1 MMSRFFITRPIFAC
15 VISAFIVIAGLA
27 GMRALPISAYPNI
40 IPPQVT
46 VNAIYPGATAE
57 TIAET
62 VAAPL
67 EEQING
73 VEGMLYMN
81 SVNSGSGMLT
91 VNVTFAVGTDPDLA
105 TINVN
110 NRVQAAV
117 PKLPE
122 EVRRQGVTVLKGYPT
137 FLQIISFSSP
147 DQSVE
152 EIVVANHVLLY
163 VADELRRVPGVGDVQ
178 IWGQKYSM
186 RIWLQPDKLAQL
198 GLTTRDVAQ
207 AVREQNSQFAS
218 GRVGVEPMPDN
229 VDFTFAVTAQGR
241 MSTPEEF
248 GAIVVRMTEAGA
260 IVRLRDVARIELGA
274 QSYDFT
280 GTNNGLPAI
289 MGAVILA
296 PGANALQVGAA
307 VKQRLQ
313 ELSADFPKGMEYS
326 VPYDTNRFVELS
338 IKEVVKTLFEALIL
352 VFVVVLVFL
361 QNWRATLIPMLAVP
375 VSLIGTFAAMYLL
388 GFSINMLT
396 LFGMVLAIGIVVD
409 DAIVVLENVE
419 RIMSSERLPAR
430 EATSKAMEQVTRP
443 VIAIVLV
450 LTAVFL
456 PVAFMGGL
464 VGEMYRQF
472 AVTISISVIISGFV
486 ALTLTPALCALL
498 LRHEDSVHNRYVQKF
513 NDWFARMT
521 GRYMHGVGFL
531 MRRSAIAA
539 GVFAV
544 MLLASVGLYRA
555 VPSSLA
561 PAEDQ
566 GYFFVIA
573 ILQDA
578 ASLDRTTKAVKQIIT
593 EVKKHPA
600 VEGALGMI
608 GVDPLTFAYR
618 TNASAIWVPLIPWD
632 ERKSE
637 DMSPGAVVGY
647 VFGASAKV
655 RDAFIIAVEPPPID
669 GLSQIGGFEAYIQS
683 RGSGD
688 AKALEAVTQKF
699 MAAAAKQ
706 PELANVNTS
715 FSASVPQIRIDLD
728 REKAMLLGVPI
739 PDVFETLQST
749 MGAMYVNDFNKSG
762 RVFQVQLQ
770 SEPRFRAHPEDIRD
784 VYVRSRSGELVPL
797 TALASVREVTGPEIV
812 ERFNVFMS
820 AKVIGNASPGHS
832 SGEALAAV
840 ERVAAETLPSGYT
853 LAWTGAAYQ
862 EKISGA
868 SSNGIF
874 ALGVLMVFLIL
885 AAQFERWTL
894 PLAVIL
900 AVPFAAFG
908 ALLAVWLRGLE
919 NNIYL
924 QIGMLTLVGLAAKNA
939 ILIVE
944 FAMIKQADG
953 MSYAEAALEGA
964 RLRFRPIIMTSL
976 TLIFGVLPLAIS
988 TGAGAASRHA
998 LGTTVIGGMLGATF
1012 IATLFV
1018 PLFYRWIA
1026 GLGKHRA
1033 AARGPQD
1040 AEGVGHA

>member
-1 MMSRFFITRPIFAC
+1 MMSRFFITRPIFAA

-27 GMRALPISAYPNI
+27 GMRSLPISAYPNI

-46 VNAIYPGATAE
+46 VSAVYPGATAE

-73 VEGMLYMN
+73 VEKMLYMT
-81 SVNSGSGMLT
+81 SVNSGNGTLAI
-91 VNVTFAVGTDPDLA
+91 NITFAVGTDPDLA

-117 PKLPE
+117 PRLPE
-122 EVRRQGVTVLKGYPT
+122 EVRRQGVSVIKASSN
-137 FLQIISFSSP
+137 FLQLVSFTSP
-147 DQSVE
+147 DNSVDE
-152 EIVVANHVLLY
+152 MTLANYVLLN
-163 VADELRRVPGVGDVQ
+163 VVDELRRVPGVGDVQ
-178 IWGQKYSM
+178 MWGKEYAM

-198 GLTTRDVAQ
+198 GLTPSDVAA

-218 GRVGVEPMPDN
+218 GRIGAEPVPSD

-241 MSTPEEF
+241 LATPEEF
-248 GAIVVRMTEAGA
+248 GAIVVRMSDNGA
-260 IVRLRDVARIELGA
+260 IVRLRDVARVELGA
-274 QSYDFT
+274 QSYDFLAK
-280 GTNNGLPAI
+280 NNGTPTVLNAI
-289 MGAVILA
+289 VLA
-296 PGANALQVGAA
+296 PGANALEVGNSI
-307 VKQRLQ
+307 QSRLK
-313 ELSADFPKGMEYS
+313 ELSVDFPKGMQYS
-326 VPYDTNRFVELS
+326 TPYNTNLFVELS

-352 VFVVVLVFL
+352 VFLVVLVFL

-375 VSLIGTFAAMYLL
+375 VSLIGTFGAMYLL

-419 RIMSSERLPAR
+419 RIMRTEHLPAPA
-430 EATSKAMEQVTRP
+430 ATSKAMEQVTRP

-472 AVTISISVIISGFV
+472 AVTISISVVISGFV
-486 ALTLTPALCALL
+486 ALTLTPALCALTL
-498 LRHEDSVHNRYVQKF
+498 SHEQKVHNRYVVAF
-513 NDWFARMT
+513 NAWFERET
-521 GRYMHGVGFL
+521 DRYMKGVGFV
-531 MRRSAIAA
+531 MKRGAIAA
-539 GVFAV
+539 GIFVAL
-544 MLLASVGLYRA
+544 LLASAGLYKA

-561 PAEDQ
+561 PVEDQ
-566 GYFFVIA
+566 GYVFMIA

-578 ASLDRTTKAVKQIIT
+578 ASLERTTKAMDQIT
-593 EVKKHPA
+593 TAVRKHPA
-600 VEGALGMI
+600 VEHTMAMSGL
-608 GVDPLTFAYR
+608 DPLTFAYR
-618 TNASAIWVPLIPWD
+618 TNAGAVWVPLKSWE
-632 ERKSE
+632 ERKDKNST
-637 DMSPGAVVGY
+637 PQAVVGT
-647 VFGASAKV
+647 VFAEASKV
-655 RDAFIIAVEPPPID
+655 RDAMIIAFEPPAIE
-669 GLSQIGGFEAYIQS
+669 GLSQVGGFEAYIQS
-683 RGSGD
+683 RGGGD
-688 AKALEAVTQKF
+688 MKELEATVQKF
-699 MAAAAKQ
+699 TAAAAKR
-706 PELANVNTS
+706 PELVGVNTT
-715 FSASVPQIRIDLD
+715 FSASVPQVRIDLD
-728 REKAMLLGVPI
+728 REKALQLGVPI
-739 PDVFETLQST
+739 SEVFETLQST
-749 MGAMYVNDFNKSG
+749 LGAMYVNDFNKSG
-762 RVFQVQLQ
+762 RVFQVQMQ
-770 SEPRFRAHPEDIRD
+770 SEARYRAHVDDIRD
-784 VYVRSRSGELVPL
+784 VYVRSRAGELVPL
-797 TALASVREVTGPEIV
+797 TAVANVREVTGPEIV
-812 ERFNVFMS
+812 ERFNVFNS

-840 ERVAAETLPSGYT
+840 EAVAAEVLPPGYT
-853 LAWTGAAYQ
+853 LAWAGASYQ
-862 EKISGA
+862 EKVSSGSA
-868 SSNGIF
+868 GGVF

-894 PLAVIL
+894 PFAVIL

-908 ALLAVWLRGLE
+908 ALAAVFLRGLE
-919 NNIYL
+919 NSIYL
-924 QIGMLTLVGLAAKNA
+924 QIGMLTLIGLAAKNA

-944 FAMIKQADG
+944 FAMLKQHEG
-953 MSYAEAALEGA
+953 MSVKEAALEGA

-1026 GLGKHRA
+1026 GLGSKRA
-1033 AARGPQD
+1033 AAATGGEPT
-1040 AEGVGHA
+1040 EIKHA

>member
-27 GMRALPISAYPNI
+27 GMRSLPISAYPDI

-46 VNAIYPGATAE
+46 VNAVYPGATAE
-57 TIAET
+57 TIAQT

-73 VEGMLYMN
+73 VEGMLYMT
-81 SVNSGSGMLT
+81 SVNAGNGTLAI
-91 VNVTFAVGTDPDLA
+91 NVTFAVGTDPDLA
-105 TINVN
+105 AINVN

-117 PKLPE
+117 PRLPE
-122 EVRRQGVTVLKGYPT
+122 EVRRQGVTVLKAFT
-137 FLQIISFSSP
+137 SFMQMVSYYSP
-147 DQSVE
+147 DNRVD
-152 EIVVANHVLLY
+152 EISISNYVLLN
-163 VADELRRVPGVGDVQ
+163 VMDELRRVPGVGDVQ
-178 IWGQKYSM
+178 MFGQEYAM
-186 RIWLQPDKLAQL
+186 RIWLQPDKLAQF
-198 GLTTRDVAQ
+198 GLTPRDVAE
-207 AVREQNSQFAS
+207 AVRGQNSQFAS
-218 GRVGVEPMPDN
+218 GRIGAEPMPSG

-248 GAIVVRMTEAGA
+248 GAIVVRMTDAGA
-260 IVRLRDVARIELGA
+260 IVRLRDVARVELGA
-274 QSYDFT
+274 QSYDFKA
-280 GTNNGLPAI
+280 TNGGKPTVLTP
-289 MGAVILA
+289 VILQ
-296 PGANALQVGAA
+296 PGANALQVGKA
-307 VKQRLQ
+307 VKARLD
-313 ELSADFPKGMEYS
+313 ELSADFPEGMEYS
-326 VPYDTNRFVELS
+326 IPYNTNTFVELS
-338 IKEVVKTLFEALIL
+338 IKEVTKTLVEALIL
-352 VFVVVLVFL
+352 VFFVVLVFL

-396 LFGMVLAIGIVVD
+396 LFGMVLSIGIVVD

-419 RIMSSERLPAR
+419 RIMRTEHLSAPA
-430 EATSKAMEQVTRP
+430 ATAKAMEQVTRP

-472 AVTISISVIISGFV
+472 AVTISISVVISGFV

-498 LRHEDSVHNRYVQKF
+498 LSREDSVRHRYLQAF

-521 GRYMHGVGFL
+521 GRYMKGVGYL
-531 MRRSAIAA
+531 LRRSALAA
-539 GVFAV
+539 SVFGM
-544 MLLASVGLYRA
+544 MLLVCVGLYRA

-561 PAEDQ
+561 PTEDQ
-566 GYFFVIA
+566 GYIFMLA

-578 ASLDRTTKAVKQIIT
+578 ASLERTVKAVDQLT
-593 EVKKHPA
+593 SEVRKNPA
-600 VEGALGMI
+600 VQTELAMSGMDALS
-608 GVDPLTFAYR
+608 FAFR
-618 TNASAIWVPLIPWD
+618 TNSGAIWVPLKPWD
-632 ERKSE
+632 ERKTPE
-637 DMSPGAVVGY
+637 TSPAAVVGAA
-647 VFGASAKV
+647 FAAGAKV
-655 RDAFIIAVEPPPID
+655 RDAFILAFEPPPIE
-669 GLSQIGGFEAYIQS
+669 GLSQTGGFEAYIQS
-683 RGSGD
+683 RGNGD
-688 AKALEAVTQKF
+688 MKALEAVAQKF
-699 MAAAAKQ
+699 VAAASKHPQ
-706 PELANVNTS
+706 LAGVNTT

-728 REKAMLLGVPI
+728 REKAMMLGVPVA
-739 PDVFETLQST
+739 DVFDTLQST
-749 MGAMYVNDFNKSG
+749 LGAMYVNDFNKSG

-784 VYVRSRSGELVPL
+784 VYVRARSGELVPL
-797 TALASVREVTGPEIV
+797 TAIASVREVTGPEIV
-812 ERFNVFMS
+812 ERFNVFNS
-820 AKVIGNASPGHS
+820 AKVIGNAAPGSS

-840 ERVAAETLPSGYT
+840 EKVAAETLPKGYT
-853 LAWTGAAYQ
+853 LAWTGTSYQ
-862 EKISGA
+862 EKVSGGA
-868 SSNGIF
+868 SGGIF

-894 PLAVIL
+894 PMAVIL

-944 FAMIKQADG
+944 FAIMKQAEG
-953 MSYAEAALEGA
+953 MSLTEAALEGA

-1026 GLGKHRA
+1026 GLGSGRSVPA
-1033 AARGPQD
+1033 GD
-1040 AEGVGHA
+1040 ATGAHHA